1 MNTRKAGQAAKV
13 GFYFN
18 TRTWEMDLHRK
29 DGGALPGGENDR
41 YIRVPAVALLFLGPV
56 MGFFFVIFL
65 PFIGFA
71 LVVRELAHRA
81 AGWFG
86 RKVHEA
92 VPAKTRTR

>member
-1 MNTRKAGQAAKV
+1 MTTRKAGEAAKL

-18 TRTWEMDLHRK
+18 TRTWEMEPHRK
-29 DGGALPGGENDR
+29 DGALPGGDHDR
-41 YIRVPAVALLFLGPV
+41 YTRSPTVALLVLGPV

-86 RKVHEA
+86 RKDVVTEK
-92 VPAKTRTR
+92 AKAAER